1 MVDTDE
7 VIMPLKH
14 NNWSDMIREINVS
27 NNGSTLVFRHALFLD
42 EEEEL
47 MEEVEEEDE
56 MEENIAER
64 LHMMSH
70 VNRSV
75 RYSPRGFNPKSF
87 HSTNRTQRLLAH
99 SPLSCLGPCKRH
111 HVDISLARLNHY
123 RRGCP
128 PTLSL

>member
-1 MVDTDE
+1 
-7 VIMPLKH
+7 
-14 NNWSDMIREINVS
+14 MIREIKQS

-42 EEEEL
+42 EEEEFK
-47 MEEVEEEDE
+47 EEVEEEED
-56 MEENIAER
+56 IAER

-128 PTLSL
+128 RAVKDCSKYAEKVR